1 MNRFVLLLT
10 ALACLSTF
18 VAGQTAPV
26 AKTPAAGQEPAAVQ
40 VPAATGQAAAPA
52 QTAAAGDQLVEE
64 IVTRVNSQII
74 THSEFLRSEEQ
85 LKDEIKQQDAAN
97 ADKLYA
103 EREKDVLRDL
113 IDQQLLLE
121 KGKDLGITGDTEL
134 IKRLDEM
141 RKDMKLETMEELE
154 KAATSQG
161 ISYEDFKQNMRNQI
175 ITQKVIGQ
183 EVGSHLSIPKEDEQ
197 KFYDEHKSEL
207 EQPESIRLSEIL
219 VAPQKPAADKSAA
232 SKPAATGAADPAAAG
247 GDVPKDQDAA
257 AAAKQADEAAALT
270 AAEAKANDLLKQIR
284 DGAKF
289 EDVAKKSSDGPSASQ
304 GGELGVFKRG
314 ALAKELEDKTFAMK
328 SGEVTDVI
336 RTKQGYVILK
346 VTDHQMAGIPPLK
359 EVEPRI
365 ENALY
370 MQALQ
375 PALRTYL
382 TKLREEAYIDYK
394 PGYIDSGQSPNQTK
408 PIETATAK
416 TADTKN
422 LKKKKK
428 KLLGVPI

>member
-1 MNRFVLLLT
+1 MKRFVLILI
-10 ALACLSTF
+10 ALACLTEL
-18 VAGQTAPV
+18 VAGQTAPA
-26 AKTPAAGQEPAAVQ
+26 AKTPAAGQTPAVVQ
-40 VPAATGQAAAPA
+40 APASGQAAAPA
-52 QTAAAGDQLVEE
+52 PSAAAGDQVIEE

-113 IDQQLLLE
+113 VDQQLLLE

-183 EVGSHLSIPKEDEQ
+183 EVGSHLSISKEDEQ

-207 EQPESIRLSEIL
+207 EQPEAIRLSEIL
-219 VAPQKPAADKSAA
+219 VAPQKPASDKSA
-232 SKPAATGAADPAAAG
+232 KPAATGAADPSVAG

-257 AAAKQADEAAALT
+257 AAAKQTDEAAALT

-370 MQALQ
+370 MQSLQ
-375 PALRTYL
+375 PALRVYL

-394 PGYIDSGQSPNQTK
+394 PGYIDSGMSPNQTK

-416 TADTKN
+416 SADTKN